1 MRAGPTVVVTD
12 NSFLPLTGRED
23 ERDTTQRERELKE
36 AARLVDEEL
45 RDSTELIRNA
55 RNPPHRHP
63 VGAAG
68 VIR

>member
-1 MRAGPTVVVTD
+1 MSPPTPALPRRGGVQADVAGPTVVV
-12 NSFLPLTGRED
+12 R
-23 ERDTTQRERELKE
+23 LKE

-55 RNPPHRHP
+55 RNQAHRHP

-68 VIR
+68 AIR